1 MSDEIIEKEY
11 VFINIG
17 DKPIEENNL
26 IASPV
31 LMSTGEANFVN
42 EFLEEQKSEHRYELL
57 DQE

>member
-1 MSDEIIEKEY
+1 MSDEIKEY
-11 VFINIG
+11 KFIFINMG
-17 DKPIEENNL
+17 DEPIEENNL

-57 DQE
+57 EQE